1 MKAFVTGGA
10 GFIGSHLVSRLL
22 ESEKTEKL
30 VVYDNFTSGRRG
42 YLEVLTRD
50 RRLSVV
56 EGDLKDAERVREVMN
71 GCDTNFHLAPNPD
84 IAKAITQPDIDFWQS
99 TYLTENVLEAM
110 RQTGASR
117 IFYLRQRRLRRGP
130 GRRFSEELGT
140 MYSNFD
146 LRSK

>member
-22 ESEKTEKL
+22 ESEKTERL
-30 VVYDNFTSGRRG
+30 DVYDNFTSGRRS

-71 GCDTNFHLAPNPD
+71 GCDTIFHLAANPD
-84 IAKAITQPDIDFWQS
+84 IA
-99 TYLTENVLEAM
+99 
-110 RQTGASR
+110 SR
-117 IFYLRQRRLRRGP
+117 NP
-130 GRRFSEELGT
+130 A
-140 MYSNFD
+140 
-146 LRSK
+146 